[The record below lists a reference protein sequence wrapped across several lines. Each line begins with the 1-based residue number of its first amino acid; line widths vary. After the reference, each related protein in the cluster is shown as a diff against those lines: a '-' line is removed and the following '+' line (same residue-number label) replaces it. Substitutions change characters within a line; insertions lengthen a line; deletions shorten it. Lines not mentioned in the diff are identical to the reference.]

1 MLCVYLLKPVELL
14 GAQRSEADMA
24 LMNRANETPF
34 IVRQV
39 IDLAKQLVKHIANA
53 ITLLLKLQFLFVS
66 LCTHL
71 LLVHRIIEFFEVDH
85 LLTPFA

>member
-1 MLCVYLLKPVELL
+1 MLCVYLLEPVELL
-14 GAQRSEADMA
+14 GAQRPEADMA

-53 ITLLLKLQFLFVS
+53 ITLLLKLQFLFAS
-66 LCTHL
+66 LCAHL
-71 LLVHRIIEFFEVDH
+71 L
-85 LLTPFA
+85 